1 MRLILATIAVIFLAV
16 PSWGSDGDTVISI
29 KSLTEWFIDFI
40 KSVYEFEFNLNAI
53 GKIIYFIG
61 KIIYFIA
68 ISLLGVAFLFVK
80 FVLPQLFLWIPLL
93 SPFAYYQDK
102 LQEKLDT
109 SISTESWI
117 KIFFLKRLLGL
128 YGLLGGLCLFLLCGI
143 TIYFEF
149 VFWAFISGLIVCSII
164 GIYVFLKMKKET
176 VD

>member
-1 MRLILATIAVIFLAV
+1 MISIMRLILATIAVIFLAV
-16 PSWGSDGDTVISI
+16 PSWGSDGDSVISI

-40 KSVYEFEFNLNAI
+40 QGVYELEINLSKI
-53 GKIIYFIG
+53 GNIIFL
-61 KIIYFIA
+61 IA
-68 ISLLGVAFLFVK
+68 VLLVGAVFWFFK

>member
-1 MRLILATIAVIFLAV
+1 MISIMRLILATIAVIFLAV
-16 PSWGSDGDTVISI
+16 PSWGSDGDTIISI

-40 KSVYEFEFNLNAI
+40 KSVYEFEFNLNA
-53 GKIIYFIG
+53 IG

-128 YGLLGGLCLFLLCGI
+128 YGLLSGLCLFLLCGI